1 MGHRAQPTRTPLRA
15 LALSLLAS
23 AASPAPPAF
32 DVLVYGAT
40 PGGIS
45 AAISAAN
52 GTGLRVALLEPSPF
66 LGGMSG
72 PGGIGLRDTA
82 NPPGIDGASDLSV
95 QSAWLRRV
103 NAAYGLSASFVRQPD
118 AAVAMAAW
126 DALAADARYGITI
139 ARNAALDEAPGAV
152 EKDGLSIVSIRTVDP
167 RASGPQAAPV
177 TWAAKVFIDASYDGD
192 LVVASGATYTFG
204 RESNATY
211 NESLAGVLANTTFQR
226 FPVRVDP
233 FWPNG
238 SLLPGVEAADA
249 APAPGEADDRVMPS
263 SYRACITQDPATRVP
278 WPRPANYD
286 ESEFELLVRLAEARG
301 NATVFTDLV
310 AAYEYYGYS
319 HTGRP
324 MLYDLCENSELSTD
338 QPSEI
343 YSEYV
348 RGNRTVRAGVRAKVL
363 DWVAGWAYT
372 LANSARVPPGLRASA
387 ASWGLCASAFAENGH
402 WPLQMYVREGV
413 RLVGDF
419 VATQSN
425 TVNGACVEASVA
437 LGAWA
442 IDIHLMRRH
451 AGTRDG
457 LPSTENEGETGTYF
471 PGSGDVYEVPY
482 GVILPR
488 RADVANLLVTS
499 VPSTSHVA
507 FGAMRVEPFFMSL
520 GTAAGV
526 AATLAA
532 RAGVAVQ
539 DVGIGELQAALLA
552 VGQCIHW
559 RGGACALAC

>member
-1 MGHRAQPTRTPLRA
+1 
-15 LALSLLAS
+15 
-23 AASPAPPAF
+23 
-32 DVLVYGAT
+32 
-40 PGGIS
+40 
-45 AAISAAN
+45 
-52 GTGLRVALLEPSPF
+52 
-66 LGGMSG
+66 
-72 PGGIGLRDTA
+72 
-82 NPPGIDGASDLSV
+82 
-95 QSAWLRRV
+95 
-103 NAAYGLSASFVRQPD
+103 
-118 AAVAMAAW
+118 
-126 DALAADARYGITI
+126 
-139 ARNAALDEAPGAV
+139 
-152 EKDGLSIVSIRTVDP
+152 
-167 RASGPQAAPV
+167 
-177 TWAAKVFIDASYDGD
+177 
-192 LVVASGATYTFG
+192 
-204 RESNATY
+204 
-211 NESLAGVLANTTFQR
+211 VLANTTFQR

-343 YSEYV
+343 YSDYV

-471 PGSGDVYEVPY
+471 PGSGAVYEVPY

-532 RAGVAVQ
+532 RAGDAVQ
-539 DVGIGELQAALLA
+539 DVGIGELQAALVA
-552 VGQCIHW
+552 AGQCIHW
-559 RGGACALAC
+559 RGGACAQMCG